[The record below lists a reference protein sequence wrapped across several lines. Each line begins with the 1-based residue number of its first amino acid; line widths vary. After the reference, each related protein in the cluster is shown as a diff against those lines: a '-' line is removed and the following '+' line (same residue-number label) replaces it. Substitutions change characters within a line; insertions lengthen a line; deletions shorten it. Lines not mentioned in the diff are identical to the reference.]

1 MPQQWIWGAPGGGV
15 SDHGALTGLADDD
28 HSQYH
33 NDARGDLRYS
43 QLGHNHDLVYAPLS
57 HTHLEADITD
67 LGSYL
72 TEAAADLIYAP
83 IAHTHSLALD
93 DLSNVDETGAAD
105 GKVLT
110 YDTGVWIA
118 ATPASGVTD
127 HGLLSGLSDDDHLQY
142 HNDTRGDAR
151 YSQLGHAHVE
161 SDITDLGSY
170 AVAGHTH
177 VEADITDL
185 GSYAVVGHSHT
196 ESDISDLGSYA
207 VTGHS
212 HTESDISDLGSYLTE
227 AAADLL
233 YADIVHTHA
242 VPDHGLLSGL
252 ADDDHLQYHNDTR
265 GDARYSQLGH
275 AHVES
280 DITDLGSYAV
290 TGHTHVESDITDLG
304 TYLTETAADLL
315 YSALGH
321 THTESDITDLG
332 SYAVV
337 GHSHTESDISDLG
350 AYLTEAAADLLY
362 ADIAHTHSA
371 PDHGALS
378 GLTDDDHTQYALLA
392 GRSGGQTIYGGTASG
407 NSLTL
412 NSTSH
417 ATKGDVLLA
426 TGGGQVGVGATPD
439 PGPVMHIYKGDSGA
453 TAQSNGTV
461 PLVIETGASVNYI
474 QMLTPANQASG
485 IVFADPDHW
494 AAGAVYYA
502 HSTDTLGIDTG
513 ATQRV
518 WLNSTGLGVGGS
530 PSYKL
535 DVTGAIRS
543 TTEMYPYG
551 ISDGANGAGVAQRL
565 TSVPSSLIGSVHHFT
580 DNTLP
585 ASHGWASSGWSTPT
599 TLNNTLYGSY
609 SRFGESSSTP
619 TKHFLYKSVGSNLS
633 DWQTKFARGRFSVG
647 TRGEHG
653 LRFDDGTD
661 NNYAEVY
668 VTGAAADG
676 SCQLAFR
683 YRTGGGSVTTNT
695 APFVLPCGTFF
706 TMQLYSY
713 YTGSYLQ
720 FMGYLLD
727 ETGNSV
733 NISGWATGS
742 LSGIFPAAGR
752 AGIFFNNTGSANAV
766 FCDWYHTQF

>member
-1 MPQQWIWGAPGGGV
+1 MPQQWIWGASGGGV

-43 QLGHNHDLVYAPLS
+43 PLGHNHDATYAPLS

-72 TEAAADLIYAP
+72 TEAAADLIYAA

-93 DLSNVDETGAAD
+93 DLSDVDTTGAAD

-110 YDTGVWIA
+110 YDTGAWIA

-127 HGLLSGLSDDDHLQY
+127 HGLLSGLSDDDHIQY

-151 YSQLGHAHVE
+151 YSQLGHQ
-161 SDITDLGSY
+161 
-170 AVAGHTH
+170 H

-185 GSYAVVGHSHT
+185 GAY
-196 ESDISDLGSYA
+196 
-207 VTGHS
+207 VTQ
-212 HTESDISDLGSYLTE
+212 T
-227 AAADLL
+227 
-233 YADIVHTHA
+233 
-242 VPDHGLLSGL
+242 
-252 ADDDHLQYHNDTR
+252 DT
-265 GDARYSQLGH
+265 
-275 AHVES
+275 
-280 DITDLGSYAV
+280 
-290 TGHTHVESDITDLG
+290 
-304 TYLTETAADLL
+304 DLL

-332 SYAVV
+332 SYAVT
-337 GHSHTESDISDLG
+337 GHTHVEADITDLGSYLDQTAADLLYSALGHTHTESDITDLG
-350 AYLTEAAADLLY
+350 GYAVTGHTHTESDITDLGTYLTEAAADLLY

-371 PDHGALS
+371 PDHGALG

-392 GRSGGQTIYGGTASG
+392 GRAGGQTVYGGVASG
-407 NSLTL
+407 DDLYL
-412 NSTSH
+412 YSTSH
-417 ATKGDVLLA
+417 ATKGDIVLA
-426 TGGGQVGVGATPD
+426 NGGGRVGIGQVPD
-439 PGPVMHIYKGDSGA
+439 AGLLQIYAGDSGGTPFDANYVPISVENSTSAYIQFLTPNNVAAGLVFSDPEDWDNGAISYSHA
-453 TAQSNGTV
+453 TQTMTFTADAVDTIYLTDGSVG
-461 PLVIETGASVNYI
+461 IGAS
-474 QMLTPANQASG
+474 
-485 IVFADPDHW
+485 
-494 AAGAVYYA
+494 
-502 HSTDTLGIDTG
+502 
-513 ATQRV
+513 
-518 WLNSTGLGVGGS
+518 
-530 PSYKL
+530 PSSSVKL

-551 ISDGANGAGVAQRL
+551 ISDMANGAGVAQRL

-585 ASHGWASSGWSTPT
+585 ASHSWASSGWGTPT
-599 TLNNTLYGSY
+599 LINNTLYGSY
-609 SRFGESSSTP
+609 ARFGESSSTP
-619 TKHFLYKSVGSNLS
+619 IKHFLYKSVGSSLS
-633 DWQTKFARGRFSVG
+633 DWQTKFARGRFSGGV
-647 TRGEHG
+647 RGEHG

-683 YRTGGGSVTTNT
+683 YRTGGGSVTTST
-695 APFVLPCGTFF
+695 APFVLPCGTYFSI
-706 TMQLYSY
+706 QLYSY
-713 YTGSYLQ
+713 YSGSYLQ

-733 NISGWATGS
+733 NISGWASGS
-742 LSGIFPAAGR
+742 LSGIFPTAGR
-752 AGIFFNNTGSANAV
+752 AGIFFNNTGTANAV